1 MTEKGFSPV
10 CVDLSKAMV
19 ALCRQKGLI
28 AYQMDMEKLVFD
40 NDTFD
45 GIWAYVSLVHMQKN
59 KIGNVLKKISELLKK
74 KELRFMISPFRV
86 CLPPSKPLSP
96 K

>member
-1 MTEKGFSPV
+1 
-10 CVDLSKAMV
+10 MV

-74 KELRFMISPFRV
+74 KELELLRSQFFVIVHFTRV
-86 CLPPSKPLSP
+86 EAGSGSIYLNFLCVK